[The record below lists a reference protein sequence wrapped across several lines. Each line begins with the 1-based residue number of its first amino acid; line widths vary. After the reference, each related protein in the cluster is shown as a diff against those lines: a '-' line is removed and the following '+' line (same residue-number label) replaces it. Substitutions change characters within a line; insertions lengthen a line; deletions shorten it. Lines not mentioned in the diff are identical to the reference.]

1 MSASGIVWYPIRSF
15 LSQRGL
21 PDHPCITMNKIA
33 FFLAAMS
40 LSWGAVAQHSKKEV
54 EQDIAR
60 HRAMAEA
67 HEAAAKC
74 LESGKKPEQCTK
86 ELQTACRGLAL
97 GKYCGM
103 KHAH

>member
-15 LSQRGL
+15 LSQSGL
-21 PDHPCITMNKIA
+21 PDHPRITMNKIA

-40 LSWGAVAQHSKKEV
+40 LSWSAVAQHSKKEV

-74 LESGKKPEQCTK
+74 LESGKKPDQCTK
-86 ELQTACRGLAL
+86 ELQTACKGLAL

>member
-1 MSASGIVWYPIRSF
+1 
-15 LSQRGL
+15 
-21 PDHPCITMNKIA
+21 MNKIA

-40 LSWGAVAQHSKKEV
+40 VSWGALAQHSNKEV
-54 EQDIAR
+54 QQDIAR

-74 LESGKKPEQCTK
+74 LESGKKPEQCTQA
-86 ELQTACRGLAL
+86 LQKDCKGLAL

-103 KHAH
+103 KHVH

>member
-1 MSASGIVWYPIRSF
+1 
-15 LSQRGL
+15 
-21 PDHPCITMNKIA
+21 MNRIA
-33 FFLAAMS
+33 FFILAAT
-40 LSWGAVAQHSKKEV
+40 LSFSAVAQHSNKEV
-54 EQDIAR
+54 AQDVAR

-74 LESGKKPEQCTK
+74 LESGKKPEQCTQ
-86 ELQTACRGLAL
+86 ELQTACKGLAL